1 MISVEKALSSFHFL
15 SLIIAFYHLWHFI
28 CISKAI
34 TICKWWNFSALKP
47 LDQVNEQQQYTETS
61 SFIKSGQQQTK
72 DETATTSGEA
82 AKAAE
87 SSGDAEAD
95 EDELL
100 FLAIKDAHFIQPSLN
115 PITMRFKTSEEESKF
130 QAYLMGMNTQL
141 LTTTTSQSTY
151 STTGHQAVAPPPP
164 SQSYHQHHRHSSK
177 FSNSLRIW
185 AHPQNTLFVSFLLAV
200 CVNLCLSTAYFLTF
214 VVSSMSAYEYKLT
227 DAYSSDFLLVLV
239 FFGILCL
246 VQFGFLLVNFWTCN
260 RAMKKRQRFNNA
272 PISGVHPSN
281 SMATTEFSGKS
292 LLSHVNHKS
301 HKKSWPC
308 ESLWLW

>member
-1 MISVEKALSSFHFL
+1 M
-15 SLIIAFYHLWHFI
+15 
-28 CISKAI
+28 
-34 TICKWWNFSALKP
+34 
-47 LDQVNEQQQYTETS
+47 
-61 SFIKSGQQQTK
+61 
-72 DETATTSGEA
+72 

-141 LTTTTSQSTY
+141 LTTPTSQSTY
-151 STTGHQAVAPPPP
+151 STHHQVAAPPPP

-214 VVSSMSAYEYKLT
+214 IVSSMSAYEYKLT

-281 SMATTEFSGKS
+281 SMATTEFSGESSKLSIFKPRGNLNFNYRHQPS
-292 LLSHVNHKS
+292 LG
-301 HKKSWPC
+301 KKF
-308 ESLWLW
+308 

>member
-1 MISVEKALSSFHFL
+1 M
-15 SLIIAFYHLWHFI
+15 
-28 CISKAI
+28 
-34 TICKWWNFSALKP
+34 
-47 LDQVNEQQQYTETS
+47 DQVNEQQQYTETS
-61 SFIKSGQQQTK
+61 SFIKSGQQSAGQQAK
-72 DETATTSGEA
+72 DETATSGEV

-141 LTTTTSQSTY
+141 LTTPTSQSTY
-151 STTGHQAVAPPPP
+151 STTHQAAPAPP

-227 DAYSSDFLLVLV
+227 DSYSSDFLLVLV

-260 RAMKKRQRFNNA
+260 RAMKKRQRFNNGTV
-272 PISGVHPSN
+272 SGVHPSN
-281 SMATTEFSGKS
+281 SMATTEFSGES
-292 LLSHVNHKS
+292 SKS
-301 HKKSWPC
+301 HIFK
-308 ESLWLW
+308 LTFINLT